1 MAEKKG
7 KTVKLIYDFP
17 TQLSTEV
24 FENDDWTRAT
34 CNRFRS
40 FNGPRRI
47 MKFDSKNEPFYEN
60 YKGPVFLFETNIVLK
75 DMTKKGYVYANDIM
89 PKRIVRPGENHYF
102 EDSKIDKS
110 QYMYK

>member
-7 KTVKLIYDFP
+7 NTVKLIYDFQ
-17 TQLSTEV
+17 TQLSTET
-24 FENDDWTRAT
+24 FENGDLSRTT
-34 CNRFRS
+34 CKRFRS

-47 MKFDSKNEPFYEN
+47 MKFDSQNQPFYEK
-60 YKGPVFLFETNIVLK
+60 YEGPVFLYETNIVLK

>member
-7 KTVKLIYDFP
+7 NTVKLIYDFQ
-17 TQLSTEV
+17 TQLSTET
-24 FENDDWTRAT
+24 FENGDWSRTT
-34 CNRFRS
+34 CKRFRS

-47 MKFDSKNEPFYEN
+47 MKFDPQNQPFYEK
-60 YKGPVFLFETNIVLK
+60 YEGPVFLYETNIVLK

>member
-1 MAEKKG
+1 MIK
-7 KTVKLIYDFP
+7 
-17 TQLSTEV
+17 
-24 FENDDWTRAT
+24 
-34 CNRFRS
+34 
-40 FNGPRRI
+40 
-47 MKFDSKNEPFYEN
+47 
-60 YKGPVFLFETNIVLK
+60 LK

>member
-7 KTVKLIYDFP
+7 NTVKLIYDFQ
-17 TQLSTEV
+17 TQLSTET
-24 FENDDWTRAT
+24 FDNGDWSRTT
-34 CNRFRS
+34 CKRFRS

-47 MKFDSKNEPFYEN
+47 MKFDSQNQPFYEK
-60 YKGPVFLFETNIVLK
+60 YEGPVFLYETNIVLK

-110 QYMYK
+110 QYM

>member
-7 KTVKLIYDFP
+7 NTVKLIYDFQ
-17 TQLSTEV
+17 TQLSTET
-24 FENDDWTRAT
+24 FENGDWSRTT
-34 CNRFRS
+34 CKRFRS

-47 MKFDSKNEPFYEN
+47 MKFDSQNQPFYEK
-60 YKGPVFLFETNIVLK
+60 YEGPVFLYETNIVLK

-102 EDSKIDKS
+102 EDKKIDKS
-110 QYMYK
+110 QYIYK